1 MDEHIL
7 KELIK
12 VNKYLEQIDWK
23 LWSFYDAF
31 FNKGMINQLKP
42 AQESNTKPEPVT
54 ETSQVEKPMA
64 TNSAKVS
71 APESTAPAKKPII
84 NVPKYPSI
92 EEL

>member
-31 FNKGMINQLKP
+31 FNKGMINQLKIGR
-42 AQESNTKPEPVT
+42 AHV
-54 ETSQVEKPMA
+54 
-64 TNSAKVS
+64 
-71 APESTAPAKKPII
+71 
-84 NVPKYPSI
+84 
-92 EEL
+92 